1 MGMVTEWC
9 ENGSLADYLHDFT
22 KPLFGKMC
30 VELALEIS
38 QGMEYLQGHHNAII
52 HRDLKSDN
60 ILLGRHYEAK
70 VADFGLTVIEEEGVC
85 SNVDGSGGVHSSRA
99 SIETEETTL
108 PSQPT
113 SEEDNAHPQPN
124 IETEETT
131 LPSRHTLRSMLTN
144 PTLVVLL
151 PHTHERDGRNRGRGR
166 LLRHGGNAS
175 VDGSRGHE
183 RRQVQQSCGHV
194 CVGEKTHVQLLLR
207 DSADGAAGENRA
219 VFGHVRGLRFHQ
231 RRDRAQPTANDPK
244 VVGII
249 GIP

>member
-1 MGMVTEWC
+1 MVTEWC

-22 KPLFGKMC
+22 KPLFGKIC

-108 PSQPT
+108 PS
-113 SEEDNAHPQPN
+113 
-124 IETEETT
+124 
-131 LPSRHTLRSMLTN
+131 RHTLRSMLTN

-151 PHTHERDGRNRGRGR
+151 SHTHELDGRNRGRGR

-183 RRQVQQSCGHV
+183 RWQVQQSCGHV

>member
-1 MGMVTEWC
+1 
-9 ENGSLADYLHDFT
+9 
-22 KPLFGKMC
+22 MC

-108 PSQPT
+108 PS
-113 SEEDNAHPQPN
+113 
-124 IETEETT
+124 
-131 LPSRHTLRSMLTN
+131 RHTLRSMLTN

-151 PHTHERDGRNRGRGR
+151 PHTHELDGRNRGRGR

-194 CVGEKTHVQLLLR
+194 CAEEKTHVQLLLR

-231 RRDRAQPTANDPK
+231 RRDRAQPTANDSK
-244 VVGII
+244 MVGTI

>member
-1 MGMVTEWC
+1 MVTEWC

-22 KPLFGKMC
+22 KPLFGRIC

-108 PSQPT
+108 PS
-113 SEEDNAHPQPN
+113 
-124 IETEETT
+124 
-131 LPSRHTLRSMLTN
+131 RHTLRSMLTN

-151 PHTHERDGRNRGRGR
+151 SHTHELDGRNRGRGR
-166 LLRHGGNAS
+166 LLRHGGNAP

-183 RRQVQQSCGHV
+183 RRQGQQSCGHV

>member
-1 MGMVTEWC
+1 MVTEWC

-108 PSQPT
+108 PS
-113 SEEDNAHPQPN
+113 
-124 IETEETT
+124 
-131 LPSRHTLRSMLTN
+131 RHTLRSMLTN

-151 PHTHERDGRNRGRGR
+151 PHTHELDGRNRGRGR
-166 LLRHGGNAS
+166 LLRHGGNAP

-194 CVGEKTHVQLLLR
+194 CAEEKTHVQLLLR

-231 RRDRAQPTANDPK
+231 RRDRAQPTANDSRM
-244 VVGII
+244 VGTI

>member
-1 MGMVTEWC
+1 MVTEWC

-22 KPLFGKMC
+22 KPLFGRIC

-108 PSQPT
+108 PS
-113 SEEDNAHPQPN
+113 
-124 IETEETT
+124 
-131 LPSRHTLRSMLTN
+131 RHTLRSMLTN

-151 PHTHERDGRNRGRGR
+151 SHTHELDGRNRGRGR

-231 RRDRAQPTANDPK
+231 RRDRAQPTANDSK
-244 VVGII
+244 MVGMI

>member
-1 MGMVTEWC
+1 
-9 ENGSLADYLHDFT
+9 
-22 KPLFGKMC
+22 
-30 VELALEIS
+30 
-38 QGMEYLQGHHNAII
+38 MEYLQGHHNAII

-108 PSQPT
+108 PS
-113 SEEDNAHPQPN
+113 
-124 IETEETT
+124 
-131 LPSRHTLRSMLTN
+131 RHTLRSMLTN

-151 PHTHERDGRNRGRGR
+151 SHTHELDGRNRGRGR

>member
-1 MGMVTEWC
+1 MVTEWC

-22 KPLFGKMC
+22 KPLFGKIC

-108 PSQPT
+108 PS
-113 SEEDNAHPQPN
+113 
-124 IETEETT
+124 
-131 LPSRHTLRSMLTN
+131 RHTLRSMLTN

-151 PHTHERDGRNRGRGR
+151 SHTHELDGRNRGRGR

-194 CVGEKTHVQLLLR
+194 CVGEKTYVQLLLR

-244 VVGII
+244 VVGI
-249 GIP
+249 P

>member
-1 MGMVTEWC
+1 MVTEWC

-22 KPLFGKMC
+22 KPLFGKIC

-108 PSQPT
+108 PS
-113 SEEDNAHPQPN
+113 
-124 IETEETT
+124 
-131 LPSRHTLRSMLTN
+131 RHTLRSMLTN

-151 PHTHERDGRNRGRGR
+151 SHTHELDGRNRGRGR

-219 VFGHVRGLRFHQ
+219 VFGHVCGLRFHQ

>member
-1 MGMVTEWC
+1 MVTEWC

-22 KPLFGKMC
+22 KPLFGKIC

-108 PSQPT
+108 PS
-113 SEEDNAHPQPN
+113 
-124 IETEETT
+124 
-131 LPSRHTLRSMLTN
+131 RHTLRSMLTN
-144 PTLVVLL
+144 PTLVILL
-151 PHTHERDGRNRGRGR
+151 SHTHELDGRNRGRGR

-207 DSADGAAGENRA
+207 DSAEGPSGENRA
-219 VFGHVRGLRFHQ
+219 VLGHVRGLRFHQ

>member
-1 MGMVTEWC
+1 MVTEWC

-22 KPLFGKMC
+22 KPLFGRIC

-108 PSQPT
+108 PS
-113 SEEDNAHPQPN
+113 
-124 IETEETT
+124 
-131 LPSRHTLRSMLTN
+131 RHTLRSMLTN

-151 PHTHERDGRNRGRGR
+151 PHTHELDGRNRGRGR

>member
-1 MGMVTEWC
+1 MVTEWC

-22 KPLFGKMC
+22 KPLFGRIC

-99 SIETEETTL
+99 I
-108 PSQPT
+108 
-113 SEEDNAHPQPN
+113 

-151 PHTHERDGRNRGRGR
+151 SHTHELDGRNRGRGR

-194 CVGEKTHVQLLLR
+194 CVGEKTYVQLLLR

>member
-1 MGMVTEWC
+1 MVTEWC

-22 KPLFGKMC
+22 KPLFGKIC

-108 PSQPT
+108 PS
-113 SEEDNAHPQPN
+113 
-124 IETEETT
+124 
-131 LPSRHTLRSMLTN
+131 RHTLRSMLTN

-151 PHTHERDGRNRGRGR
+151 SHTHELDGRNRGRGR

>member
-1 MGMVTEWC
+1 MVTEWC

-22 KPLFGKMC
+22 KPLFGKIC

-108 PSQPT
+108 PS
-113 SEEDNAHPQPN
+113 
-124 IETEETT
+124 
-131 LPSRHTLRSMLTN
+131 RHTLRSMLTN

-151 PHTHERDGRNRGRGR
+151 SHTHELDGRNRGRGR

-194 CVGEKTHVQLLLR
+194 CVGEKTYVQLLLR

>member
-1 MGMVTEWC
+1 MVTEWC

-22 KPLFGKMC
+22 KPLFGKIC

-108 PSQPT
+108 PS
-113 SEEDNAHPQPN
+113 
-124 IETEETT
+124 
-131 LPSRHTLRSMLTN
+131 RHTLRSMLTN

-151 PHTHERDGRNRGRGR
+151 PHTHELDGRNRGRGR

>member
-1 MGMVTEWC
+1 MVTEWC

-22 KPLFGKMC
+22 KPLFGRIC

-108 PSQPT
+108 PS
-113 SEEDNAHPQPN
+113 
-124 IETEETT
+124 
-131 LPSRHTLRSMLTN
+131 RHTLRSMLTN

-151 PHTHERDGRNRGRGR
+151 SHTHELDGRNRGRGR
-166 LLRHGGNAS
+166 LLRHGGNAP

>member
-1 MGMVTEWC
+1 MVTEWC

-22 KPLFGKMC
+22 KPLFGRIC

-108 PSQPT
+108 PS
-113 SEEDNAHPQPN
+113 
-124 IETEETT
+124 
-131 LPSRHTLRSMLTN
+131 RHTLRSMLTN

-151 PHTHERDGRNRGRGR
+151 PHAHELDGRNRGRGR
-166 LLRHGGNAS
+166 LLRHGGNAP

-194 CVGEKTHVQLLLR
+194 CAEEKTHVQLLLR

-231 RRDRAQPTANDPK
+231 RRDRAQPTANDSK
-244 VVGII
+244 MVGMI

>member
-1 MGMVTEWC
+1 MVTEWC

-22 KPLFGKMC
+22 KPLFGRIC

-108 PSQPT
+108 PS
-113 SEEDNAHPQPN
+113 
-124 IETEETT
+124 
-131 LPSRHTLRSMLTN
+131 RHTLRSMLTN

-151 PHTHERDGRNRGRGR
+151 SHTHELDGRNRGRGR

-183 RRQVQQSCGHV
+183 RWQVQQSCGHV

-244 VVGII
+244 VVDII

>member
-1 MGMVTEWC
+1 MVTEWC

-22 KPLFGKMC
+22 KPLFGRIC

-108 PSQPT
+108 PS
-113 SEEDNAHPQPN
+113 
-124 IETEETT
+124 
-131 LPSRHTLRSMLTN
+131 RHTLRSMLTN

-151 PHTHERDGRNRGRGR
+151 SHTHELDGRNRGRGR

-183 RRQVQQSCGHV
+183 RWQVQQSCGHV

>member
-1 MGMVTEWC
+1 MVTEWC

-22 KPLFGKMC
+22 KPLFGRIC

-108 PSQPT
+108 PS
-113 SEEDNAHPQPN
+113 
-124 IETEETT
+124 
-131 LPSRHTLRSMLTN
+131 RHTLRSMLTN
-144 PTLVVLL
+144 PTLVILL
-151 PHTHERDGRNRGRGR
+151 SHTHELDGRNRGRGR

-194 CVGEKTHVQLLLR
+194 CVGEKTYVQLLLR

>member
-1 MGMVTEWC
+1 MVTEWC

-108 PSQPT
+108 PS
-113 SEEDNAHPQPN
+113 
-124 IETEETT
+124 
-131 LPSRHTLRSMLTN
+131 RHTLRSMLTN

-151 PHTHERDGRNRGRGR
+151 PHTHELDGRNRGRGR

-194 CVGEKTHVQLLLR
+194 CAEEKTHVQLLLR

-231 RRDRAQPTANDPK
+231 RRDRAQPTANDSK
-244 VVGII
+244 MVGTI

>member
-1 MGMVTEWC
+1 MVTEWC

-22 KPLFGKMC
+22 KPLFGKIC

-108 PSQPT
+108 PS
-113 SEEDNAHPQPN
+113 
-124 IETEETT
+124 
-131 LPSRHTLRSMLTN
+131 RHTLRSMLTN

-151 PHTHERDGRNRGRGR
+151 PHTHELDGRNRGRGR

-194 CVGEKTHVQLLLR
+194 CAEEKTHVQLLLR

-231 RRDRAQPTANDPK
+231 RRDRAQPTANDSK
-244 VVGII
+244 MVGTI

>member
-1 MGMVTEWC
+1 MVTEWC

-22 KPLFGKMC
+22 KPLFGKIC

-108 PSQPT
+108 PS
-113 SEEDNAHPQPN
+113 
-124 IETEETT
+124 
-131 LPSRHTLRSMLTN
+131 RHTLRSMLTN

-151 PHTHERDGRNRGRGR
+151 PHAHELDGRNRGRGR
-166 LLRHGGNAS
+166 LLRHGGNAP

-194 CVGEKTHVQLLLR
+194 CAEEKTHVQLLLR

-231 RRDRAQPTANDPK
+231 RRDRAQPTANDSK
-244 VVGII
+244 MVGMI

>member
-1 MGMVTEWC
+1 MVTEWC

-22 KPLFGKMC
+22 KPLFGRIC

-108 PSQPT
+108 PS
-113 SEEDNAHPQPN
+113 
-124 IETEETT
+124 
-131 LPSRHTLRSMLTN
+131 RHTLRSMLTN

-151 PHTHERDGRNRGRGR
+151 SHTHELDGRNRGRGR

-219 VFGHVRGLRFHQ
+219 VFGHVCGLRFHQ

>member
-1 MGMVTEWC
+1 MVTEWC

-22 KPLFGKMC
+22 KPLFGRIC

-108 PSQPT
+108 PS
-113 SEEDNAHPQPN
+113 
-124 IETEETT
+124 
-131 LPSRHTLRSMLTN
+131 RHTLRSMLTN

-151 PHTHERDGRNRGRGR
+151 SHTHELDGRNRGRGR

>member
-1 MGMVTEWC
+1 MVTEWC

-22 KPLFGKMC
+22 KPLFGRIC

-108 PSQPT
+108 PS
-113 SEEDNAHPQPN
+113 
-124 IETEETT
+124 
-131 LPSRHTLRSMLTN
+131 RHTLRSMLTN

-151 PHTHERDGRNRGRGR
+151 PHTHELDGRNRGRGR

-244 VVGII
+244 VVVII

>member
-1 MGMVTEWC
+1 MVTEWC

-22 KPLFGKMC
+22 KPLFGRIC

-108 PSQPT
+108 PS
-113 SEEDNAHPQPN
+113 
-124 IETEETT
+124 
-131 LPSRHTLRSMLTN
+131 RHTLRSMLTN

-151 PHTHERDGRNRGRGR
+151 PHAHELDGRNRGRGR

-183 RRQVQQSCGHV
+183 RWQVQQSCGHV

-244 VVGII
+244 VVDII

>member
-1 MGMVTEWC
+1 MVTEWC

-22 KPLFGKMC
+22 KPLFGKIC

-108 PSQPT
+108 PS
-113 SEEDNAHPQPN
+113 
-124 IETEETT
+124 
-131 LPSRHTLRSMLTN
+131 RHTLRSMLTN

-151 PHTHERDGRNRGRGR
+151 SHTHELDGRNRGRGR

-183 RRQVQQSCGHV
+183 RWQVQQSCGHV

-244 VVGII
+244 VVDII

>member
-1 MGMVTEWC
+1 MVTEWC

-22 KPLFGKMC
+22 KPLFGRIC

-108 PSQPT
+108 PS
-113 SEEDNAHPQPN
+113 
-124 IETEETT
+124 
-131 LPSRHTLRSMLTN
+131 RHTLRSMLTN

-151 PHTHERDGRNRGRGR
+151 PHTHELDGRNRGRGR
-166 LLRHGGNAS
+166 KGQK
-175 VDGSRGHE
+175 
-183 RRQVQQSCGHV
+183 RR
-194 CVGEKTHVQLLLR
+194 
-207 DSADGAAGENRA
+207 
-219 VFGHVRGLRFHQ
+219 
-231 RRDRAQPTANDPK
+231 
-244 VVGII
+244 
-249 GIP
+249 

>member
-1 MGMVTEWC
+1 MVTEWC

-22 KPLFGKMC
+22 KPLFGKIC

-108 PSQPT
+108 PS
-113 SEEDNAHPQPN
+113 
-124 IETEETT
+124 
-131 LPSRHTLRSMLTN
+131 RHTLRSMLTN

-151 PHTHERDGRNRGRGR
+151 SHTHELDGRNRGRGR
-166 LLRHGGNAS
+166 LLRHGGNAP

>member
-1 MGMVTEWC
+1 MVTEWC

-22 KPLFGKMC
+22 KPLFGRIC

-108 PSQPT
+108 PS
-113 SEEDNAHPQPN
+113 
-124 IETEETT
+124 
-131 LPSRHTLRSMLTN
+131 RHTLRSMLTN
-144 PTLVVLL
+144 PTLVILL
-151 PHTHERDGRNRGRGR
+151 SHTHELDGRNRGRGR

>member
-1 MGMVTEWC
+1 MVTEWC

-22 KPLFGKMC
+22 KPLFGKIC

-108 PSQPT
+108 PS
-113 SEEDNAHPQPN
+113 
-124 IETEETT
+124 
-131 LPSRHTLRSMLTN
+131 RHTLRSMLTN

-151 PHTHERDGRNRGRGR
+151 LHTHELDGRNRGRGR

-219 VFGHVRGLRFHQ
+219 GVGHVRGLRFHQ

>member
-1 MGMVTEWC
+1 MVTEWC

-22 KPLFGKMC
+22 KPLFGKIC

-108 PSQPT
+108 PS
-113 SEEDNAHPQPN
+113 
-124 IETEETT
+124 
-131 LPSRHTLRSMLTN
+131 RHTLRSMLTN

-151 PHTHERDGRNRGRGR
+151 PHTHELDGRNRGRGR

-183 RRQVQQSCGHV
+183 RWQVQQSCGHV

>member
-1 MGMVTEWC
+1 MVTEWC

-22 KPLFGKMC
+22 KPLFGKIC

-108 PSQPT
+108 PS
-113 SEEDNAHPQPN
+113 
-124 IETEETT
+124 
-131 LPSRHTLRSMLTN
+131 RHTLRSMLTN

-151 PHTHERDGRNRGRGR
+151 LHTHELDGRNRGRGR

-207 DSADGAAGENRA
+207 DSADGAAVENRA

>member
-60 ILLGRHYEAK
+60 ILLGRHCEAK
-70 VADFGLTVIEEEGVC
+70 VADFGLTVIEEEAACG
-85 SNVDGSGGVHSSRA
+85 SVDGVGESVHSSRA
-99 SIETEETTL
+99 NGDGVGESAL
-108 PSQPT
+108 PSQPNC
-113 SEEDNAHPQPN
+113 EDNAHPQPN
-124 IETEETT
+124 NGVEEST
-131 LPSRHTLRSMLTN
+131 LPSRRNLRSMLTN

-151 PHTHERDGRNRGRGR
+151 SCLHELDGRDRGRGR
-166 LLRHGGNAS
+166 LLRHRGNAP

-194 CVGEKTHVQLLLR
+194 RVGEKTHVQLLLR

-231 RRDRAQPTANDPK
+231 RRDRT
-244 VVGII
+244 
-249 GIP
+249 

>member
-1 MGMVTEWC
+1 MVTEWC

-22 KPLFGKMC
+22 KPLFGRIC

-108 PSQPT
+108 PS
-113 SEEDNAHPQPN
+113 
-124 IETEETT
+124 
-131 LPSRHTLRSMLTN
+131 RHTLRSMLTN

-151 PHTHERDGRNRGRGR
+151 SHTHELDGRNRGRGR

-231 RRDRAQPTANDPK
+231 RRDRAQPTANDSK
-244 VVGII
+244 MVGII